1 MGFSNLTL
9 TPERLENMRIE
20 LRPKF
25 ERERSGLVVSRGSK
39 RSRPRAVHVARYT
52 IDGLTGYLKWTP
64 LCATRFEDVVY
75 PLTGTLD
82 DVSCLRCEPL
92 LSIVEG
98 IELDE
103 GLFTVSESPVPI
115 L

>member
-1 MGFSNLTL
+1 VGFSNLTL

-20 LRPKF
+20 MRPKF
-25 ERERSGLVVSRGSK
+25 ERERTSLVVTRGSVK
-39 RSRPRAVHVARYT
+39 GRARAVHVARYA

-64 LCATRFEDVVY
+64 LCATRFEDLVY

-92 LSIVEG
+92 LSIVDG

-103 GLFTVSESPVPI
+103 GQFTVSESPIP
-115 L
+115 LL